1 MTTPARWWQ
10 DASIRTWAWQAWR
23 CYAWRPGYR
32 LTLTTSERTAY
43 VDMKNKIVVCNPE
56 YPYPP
61 LQSVQQVRHLPK
73 DVREFQ
79 MQYLESL
86 IAHEAGHTHHSG
98 PLPAGLLGQLVNII
112 EDHRMERLMAR
123 DFPNLAALFELACDA
138 DAAHCITS
146 DGQGGD
152 VIRGCLLHR
161 FTATHPTWAYVPD
174 RADAHHWLAVKVL
187 LEAAWDAPTY
197 GDVVATAAQILA
209 LLGRENA
216 PADPQLQPF
225 LDGLGQ
231 AVLPSDAN
239 SSEIGEEADDGS
251 SATPKLPGPGGAGA
265 ARIPPERPQADP
277 QESTDCTLLKSELEG
292 EIRRLAAVL
301 AQPGKPDRTLA
312 SRDRGRY
319 RSDREATGS
328 ERPFDLRVGAEKAG
342 PTHLRLAVDVSSSMR
357 GDRLDQARRLSFT
370 VTAAAQRCNLPMV
383 AVAFDDAVHPLFDP
397 QTRPTAALNAVAAL
411 HTLNNTSLAPALRAI
426 WQPVLPG
433 KSLTFI
439 LTDGELDGS
448 DYAACQRLRAKH
460 TGVVVPV
467 LLEQDDDVRQQ
478 YEATFGVCVALSDA
492 SLLVP
497 HIVSFL
503 RGRFKH

>member
-32 LTLTTSERTAY
+32 LTLTTAERTAY
-43 VDMKNKIVVCNPE
+43 VDMTNKVVVCNPE

-61 LQSVQQVRHLPK
+61 LQTVTLVRHLPS

-79 MQYLESL
+79 LQYLESL

-138 DAAHCITS
+138 DAAHCITA

-174 RADAHHWLAVKVL
+174 RADAHHWPTVKAL

-197 GDVVATAAQILA
+197 DDVVATAAQILA
-209 LLGRENA
+209 LLGREDAA
-216 PADPQLQPF
+216 PDPQLQPF

-231 AVLPSDAN
+231 FLLSDAP
-239 SSEIGEEADDGS
+239 ATDGDGDEVGQTS
-251 SATPKLPGPGGAGA
+251 TTPENLGKGGTGA
-265 ARIPPERPQADP
+265 PPTPPVRPKADP
-277 QESTDCTLLKSELEG
+277 VASTDCMLLKSELEG
-292 EIRRLAAVL
+292 EARRLVAVL

-319 RSDREATGS
+319 RYDRDATGS
-328 ERPFDLRVGAEKAG
+328 ERPFDRRVGAERPG
-342 PTHLRLAVDVSSSMR
+342 PTHLRLAVDVSGSMYGER
-357 GDRLDQARRLSFT
+357 IVHARRLAFI
-370 VTAAAQRCNLPMV
+370 VTLAAQRCGLPMV
-383 AVAFDDAVHPLFDP
+383 AVAFDDAVHPLFGA

-411 HTLNNTSLAPALRAI
+411 EPMACTLLAPALRAL
-426 WQPVLPG
+426 WTPVLPG
-433 KSLTFI
+433 KSVTFI
-439 LTDGELDGS
+439 LTDGQLDDA
-448 DYAACQRLRAKH
+448 DYAACQRLRAQH
-460 TGVVVPV
+460 PGVVVPV
-467 LLEQDDDVRQQ
+467 LLESDDAVRQQ
-478 YEATFGVCVALSDA
+478 YEAAFGVCVALREA
-492 SLLVP
+492 SQLVP
-497 HIVSFL
+497 HVVSFL